1 MENNK
6 LTEITKQYDLFRTNL
21 GKYEKAV
28 TDLLGNKYG
37 ITPQEFLIK
46 VANAVRKTPEL
57 LKCSSQSL
65 FGSILYFAEI
75 GLPFN
80 TPEGFGYITTD
91 FVNGSIEAVPIIGYR
106 GLIEIAYRNPR
117 VKSIR
122 IQAVYEDDEFD
133 YEYGTQEYIRHKPS
147 MKNTPNRK
155 LVAVYSIVKL
165 DNIDPLFVVVH
176 KAQLDELK
184 KVSKSANSIY
194 GKADVFNIMESKV
207 AIKLLFKTLPKT
219 DNEALI
225 KALDLDNRFDYD
237 KNIKISATENG
248 YEVVENESRTTA
260 LKEGN
265 VDPIEFVESVESQ
278 IEVPKIEEQEDETI
292 NVIGINIPEKK
303 ESVEPIKNIIENWST
318 QKMPLKVI
326 SEKIV
331 DEIEITETENHKK
344 ETQKELN
351 EFEKEVKAQ
360 EETIIEWDLGIQE
373 KPIEIQKEVPI
384 EQIIEIVEPIDLT
397 EVSKVIEPIDL
408 TKVSKIVEQSEKQQK
423 LQQKQVQKLTP
434 EIEKELFKQVIEV
447 IEIIDLTHI

>member
-6 LTEITKQYDLFRTNL
+6 LTEISKQYDLFRSNL

-91 FVNGSIEAVPIIGYR
+91 YVNGSLEAVPIIGYR

-122 IQAVYEDDEFD
+122 IQAVYEGDEFD
-133 YEYGTQEYIRHKPS
+133 YEYGTQEYIRHKPN
-147 MKNTPNRK
+147 MKYVQERK

-176 KAQLDELK
+176 KGQLDELK
-184 KVSKSANSIY
+184 KVSKSANSTY
-194 GKADVFNIMESKV
+194 AKADVFNIMESKV

-225 KALDLDNRFDYD
+225 KALDMDNRFDYD
-237 KNIKISATENG
+237 KNVQISATENG
-248 YEVVENESRTTA
+248 YEVLENETKTTV
-260 LKEGN
+260 LKDADVE
-265 VDPIEFVESVESQ
+265 PIIFAQNIESQ
-278 IEVPKIEEQEDETI
+278 IEVSKYEDKSESNETDVTI
-292 NVIGINIPEKK
+292 IGIDIQNK
-303 ESVEPIKNIIENWST
+303 ENPPINSIIENWST
-318 QKMPLKVI
+318 SKVPLKVTTDKKV
-326 SEKIV
+326 E
-331 DEIEITETENHKK
+331 EIEISETEEHKK
-344 ETQKELN
+344 ETQKE
-351 EFEKEVKAQ
+351 EP
-360 EETIIEWDLGIQE
+360 IIEWDLDVQE

-384 EQIIEIVEPIDLT
+384 EQIVEI
-397 EVSKVIEPIDL
+397 IEPIDL
-408 TKVSKIVEQSEKQQK
+408 TKTSEKVTEKTQEKTSVKIEAKQPIQVEQKIFK
-423 LQQKQVQKLTP
+423 PNPKT
-434 EIEKELFKQVIEV
+434 EKELFEGIIEIIEV
-447 IEIIDLTHI
+447 IDLTHI